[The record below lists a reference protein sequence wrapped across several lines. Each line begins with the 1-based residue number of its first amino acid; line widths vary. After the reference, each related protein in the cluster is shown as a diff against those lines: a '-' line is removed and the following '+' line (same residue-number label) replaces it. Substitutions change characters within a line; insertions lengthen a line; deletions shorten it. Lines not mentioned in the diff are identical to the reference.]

1 MSYCCPANHPK
12 SPNGCYELSDH
23 TGQHRGYSVGRYV
36 VPFYWDDEPVAPT
49 LTEEELAI
57 LLVSLG
63 PVKQFFPEL
72 VEKLER
78 MRQAQQ

>member
-1 MSYCCPANHPK
+1 MSDYCPANHPE
-12 SPNGCYELSDH
+12 SPNGCFELSDH
-23 TGQHRGYSVGRYV
+23 TGQHRGYRLGSYD
-36 VPFYWDDEPVAPT
+36 VPFYWDDELVSPT
-49 LTEEELAI
+49 FTEAELAI